1 MFQVHVYKYFL
12 GLMCGVV
19 FLYSEGNWEK
29 YVSQLYPQPIIS
41 PITRMHFV

>member
-19 FLYSEGNWEK
+19 FLYSGGNWEK
-29 YVSQLYPQPIIS
+29 YALRSANCIHNQ
-41 PITRMHFV
+41 